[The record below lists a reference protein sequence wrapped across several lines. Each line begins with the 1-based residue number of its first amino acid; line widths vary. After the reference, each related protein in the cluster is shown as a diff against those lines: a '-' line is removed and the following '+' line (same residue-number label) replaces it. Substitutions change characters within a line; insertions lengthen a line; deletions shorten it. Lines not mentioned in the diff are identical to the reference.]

1 MYIFSLLPSIIF
13 VMFLALIAGFFL
25 RFLSEG
31 ASFKVAVLS
40 IFRFAFLPIA
50 FILLI
55 SEIYKK
61 KRRLIYE
68 VKKTEENEEFVAK
81 LEELLNSKWKLTLFL
96 ITAVL
101 RFPRILLDSYIKS
114 SIAYENKKTAKIKVK
129 KEDAFYDFFL
139 KDFDIT
145 KLIIHR
151 V

>member
-1 MYIFSLLPSIIF
+1 
-13 VMFLALIAGFFL
+13 
-25 RFLSEG
+25 
-31 ASFKVAVLS
+31 
-40 IFRFAFLPIA
+40 
-50 FILLI
+50 LI